1 MSCDSITARCSRHLH
16 HEALILDEGRWQE
29 WLTNVSRDIDYR
41 VAAENLRWEDGVGRW
56 STGPEIV
63 RDDYLTLET
72 RVRRI
77 ETKTAWAENPRTR
90 TRRIVGNILV
100 EDSDAESAAAGG
112 HDNSREGFVTIQSS
126 VMLVRYTSDRQELL
140 TCNRRDVFAW
150 GADGTSLQLVA
161 RSAIVDGE
169 PLAIRNLSIIL

>member
-1 MSCDSITARCSRHLH
+1 MSCDSLVVRCTRHLH
-16 HEALILDEGRWQE
+16 HEAMILDQGRWQE
-29 WLTNVSRDIDYR
+29 WLNHVSRDVDYR

-56 STGPEIV
+56 SAGPELV

-77 ETKTAWAENPRTR
+77 ETKTAGAENPRTR

-100 EDSDAESAAAGG
+100 DTDQRDHPSAGG
-112 HDNSREGFVTIQSS
+112 HAEGPEELVTVESS
-126 VMLVRYTSDRQELL
+126 VILVRYTRDRQELL
-140 TCNRRDVFAW
+140 TCSRHDVFAW
-150 GADGTSLQLVA
+150 GAGNLSLQLVA